1 MAGCEDG
8 PNKVCQAGNLLQGLC
23 LQGSFQIFHFK
34 LFKCPA
40 DCINNNIIKEGM
52 NICISRTCRLRQSR
66 TSLRRP
72 QTSLSELSACAVGL
86 SSSGAIPPSSSDHN
100 HHHQITITVI
110 ISIVII
116 VIASNHH
123 CHHVPAAT
131 WETAAARQLPPLTWW
146 SRKTTAPRR
155 PSNTWGTAGRR
166 RLQRWRWLSA
176 VNFMLILFPWQGGAA
191 QPWLSSATGGEGQP
205 AEERKVKKENLV
217 NVKVRKDR

>member
-86 SSSGAIPPSSSDHN
+86 SSSGAIPPSSSDQN

-116 VIASNHH
+116 VITSMMTVITIVIMN
-123 CHHVPAAT
+123 
-131 WETAAARQLPPLTWW
+131 QLLHGKQPL
-146 SRKTTAPRR
+146 RDNCRR
-155 PSNTWGTAGRR
+155 LPDDQE
-166 RLQRWRWLSA
+166 RLQRHAGPPIHEEQQVGEDYKDDDDCQLST
-176 VNFMLILFPWQGGAA
+176 LC
-191 QPWLSSATGGEGQP
+191 
-205 AEERKVKKENLV
+205 
-217 NVKVRKDR
+217 